1 MTLDQLVTLQ
11 TVSTMKSFRR
21 AAETLHLTQPAV
33 SKQIRALEDELGE
46 RLFERG
52 RTARLTV
59 AGATLLKH
67 ADRLSQIVRIARDEI
82 ADLKELR
89 AGHLA
94 IGASHTVATHLLPRM
109 VEAYRLKYPQVA
121 LTVATGWSPE
131 VLGRV
136 SSHDLDLGMVVLTT
150 PKPDGDP
157 QWVCVALDTA
167 ETVFVASPKD
177 PRVKKAELTFEEFA
191 KLPLILN
198 HEGCL
203 YRRYLAGRFAE
214 RGAPMN
220 VAVDAL
226 GFELEKKLTQLGL
239 GVSLLSKLL
248 VTKELKEKS
257 LKTFKVKGLQLR
269 SYTCLVYRRDKYLH
283 GAMRG
288 FLQLLQNVYPKARVN
303 AA

>member
-1 MTLDQLVTLQ
+1 MTLDQLITLQ
-11 TVSTMKSFRR
+11 TVSTTKSFRR
-21 AAETLHLTQPAV
+21 AAESLHLTQPAV

-67 ADRLSQIVRIARDEI
+67 ADRLSQIVRVARDEI

-89 AGHLA
+89 TGHLA
-94 IGASHTVATHLLPRM
+94 IGASYTVASHLLPG
-109 VEAYRLKYPQVA
+109 VIAAYRLKYPHVA
-121 LTVATGWSPE
+121 LTVETGWSPE
-131 VLGRV
+131 VLGRIG
-136 SSHDLDLGMVVLTT
+136 SHDLDLGLVVLTN
-150 PKPDGDP
+150 PKPDNGS
-157 QWVCVALDTA
+157 QLTCFALDTA

-203 YRRYLAGRFAE
+203 YRRYLAGRFAA
-214 RGAPMN
+214 RGVPMN
-220 VAVDAL
+220 VAVDAV

-239 GVSLLSKLL
+239 GVSLLSRLL

-269 SYTCLVYRRDKYLH
+269 SYSCLVYRRDKYVH
-283 GAMRG
+283 GAMQE
-288 FLQLLQNVYPKARVN
+288 FLKLLQSFFPKARFDS
-303 AA
+303 A